1 MRTRDAKLS
10 DYDVPK
16 EDEARLDEYCKKLD
30 SDIRFILFSCAIS
43 KAPGMELV
51 IYESLTAKDPKEAGY
66 YSLLR
71 RGRDIPAKTDD
82 FYGYRR
88 KVKAEFYH
96 RLRLYDLW

>member
-51 IYESLTAKDPKEAGY
+51 IYE
-66 YSLLR
+66 
-71 RGRDIPAKTDD
+71 
-82 FYGYRR
+82 
-88 KVKAEFYH
+88 V
-96 RLRLYDLW
+96 

>member
-51 IYESLTAKDPKEAGY
+51 SYESLTAKDPKEAGY

-96 RLRLYDLW
+96 RLKLYDLW

>member
-51 IYESLTAKDPKEAGY
+51 IYESLTAKDPKEAGTIACFAA
-66 YSLLR
+66 
-71 RGRDIPAKTDD
+71 GVI
-82 FYGYRR
+82 F
-88 KVKAEFYH
+88 
-96 RLRLYDLW
+96 RLRPMIFTATAGRSKQSFTTG